1 MASLGGSA
9 LPWLVGFV
17 STKTNSLPIG
27 FLVPLVGIFAM
38 AGFVTLLRKRG
49 LQML

>member
-1 MASLGGSA
+1 LGGSA

-17 STKTNSLPIG
+17 STKANSLPIG
-27 FLVPLVGIFAM
+27 FLVPLGGILLM
-38 AGFVTLLRKRG
+38 VVFVTLLRRRG